1 MYIEKESNN
10 NYMFFSIIGHLRRE
24 WNTIFGLL
32 NLLQLEID
40 WLYKRLGVTWRLSCT
55 SWVQTVVGRF

>member
-1 MYIEKESNN
+1 MHMYIEKESNN

-40 WLYKRLGVTWRLSCT
+40 
-55 SWVQTVVGRF
+55 